1 MRKISI
7 LLAFLLLIVSISA
20 AFAQI
25 DPDAADQEKIRQIV
39 SEMTLRQK
47 IAQMVIPA
55 MRTWSEGDNTENI
68 TELNDDLRSLLK
80 EYPFGGIVLFGAN
93 IVDAGQTA
101 LLVHDMQKTNL
112 EGEAPA
118 MLFIATDQEG
128 GYITRLKTGTQMPGS
143 MALGATGNPGL
154 AKISAAVMGKELSMQ
169 GVNMDFAPVTDVNND
184 PSNPVIGIRSFSDDP
199 SAIGSYAISFIEGLH
214 EAGVIS
220 CLKHFPG
227 HGDTDVDS
235 HTGLPLINKTFDEL
249 METELVPYTEALP
262 FADMVMTAHIQF
274 PLIET
279 ETYQSLTGEQVYLP
293 ATLSKKI
300 ITDILR
306 SKLGFNRVVA
316 TDALEMDAIKKYFG
330 SLAAAEMAINAGV
343 DLLLVPIDITSVEQI
358 RAAKDYINGIAEM
371 VEAGTIAI
379 DRIDEA
385 VTRILLLKSKYGLLT
400 DEIPD
405 LDDAEIQAIK
415 DAVGS
420 KINHE
425 IEWNIAKQ
433 SITLLKNADGLLP
446 LSGEESILF
455 AVSDNSQVKSVT
467 YTVGKLMKEGIVP
480 ENFEFQTIVY
490 PDVSAEELST
500 ALGGKDAVI
509 VVTNLSEEKEL
520 NPLTENGENAAIVD
534 SILSTVH
541 KNGAKFVQ
549 ISAHLPYDAARYP
562 AADAVL
568 VCYNARG
575 MTVIPDDT
583 DTEISQYGP
592 NIPAAI
598 YTIFGG
604 NDPVGKLPVNV
615 MEIGMDY
622 TYTNNVAYER
632 GFCLSY

>member
-220 CLKHFPG
+220 SLKHFPG

-490 PDVSAEELST
+490 PDVSAEEIST

-509 VVTNLSEEKEL
+509 VVTNLYEEKEL